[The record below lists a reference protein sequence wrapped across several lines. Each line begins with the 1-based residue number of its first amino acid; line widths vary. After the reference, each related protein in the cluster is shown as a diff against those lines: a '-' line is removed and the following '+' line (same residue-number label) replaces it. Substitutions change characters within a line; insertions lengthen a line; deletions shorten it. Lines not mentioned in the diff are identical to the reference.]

1 MEDTFVRLVSNL
13 GFPIAVASFVL
24 FRLNGKVQKL
34 ADAMTKLADA
44 LRGHTE
50 QSKQQT
56 DGIERRLEALEREK
70 HFRKSGGC

>member
-24 FRLNGKVQKL
+24 FRLNGKMAQVAGAMMEL
-34 ADAMTKLADA
+34 ANA
-44 LRGHTE
+44 LRDHAK

-56 DGIERRLEALEREK
+56 DGIERRLEALEREE
-70 HFRKSGGC
+70 HFRKTGGC